1 MFSSRWRFS
10 SSERVIFVAQFLNL
24 QYVYMVHW
32 TLISK
37 AQENLNFHDR
47 TPINLSLQ
55 LLSLLPVDICGLL
68 LSHFFERFLVS
79 FIFLIHNYVDFWDW
93 LATLGVCF
101 GCSAGRD
108 DGWGSVPGKYRE
120 RIPHASADP
129 AGDPVTLWGHAD
141 VPGNVPECC
150 CFDWPA
156 CWSVSTGVLYAGG
169 PSRPHDA
176 LLRQYSKLL
185 KEWWWFPWQYHLL
198 FLKASQ
204 VYLENSIWWEKEK

>member
-1 MFSSRWRFS
+1 MFTWFIELFYFKSSREFEFS
-10 SSERVIFVAQFLNL
+10 WQDTHKLVTPVVEFVAWWYLWSSVVTFL
-24 QYVYMVHW
+24 
-32 TLISK
+32 
-37 AQENLNFHDR
+37 
-47 TPINLSLQ
+47 
-55 LLSLLPVDICGLL
+55 
-68 LSHFFERFLVS
+68 ERFLVS
-79 FIFLIHNYVDFWDW
+79 VIFLIHNYVDFWDW
-93 LATLGVCF
+93 LATLGVRF

-129 AGDPVTLWGHAD
+129 VGDHVTLWGHAD

-176 LLRQYSKLL
+176 LLPQYSKLL
-185 KEWWWFPWQYHLL
+185 KEWWWFPWQCHLL
-198 FLKASQ
+198 FLEASQ